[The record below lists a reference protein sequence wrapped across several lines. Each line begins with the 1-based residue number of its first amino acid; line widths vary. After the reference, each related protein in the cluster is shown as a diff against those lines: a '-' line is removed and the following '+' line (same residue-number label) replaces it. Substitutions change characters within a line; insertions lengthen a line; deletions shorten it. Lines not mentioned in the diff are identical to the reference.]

1 MKTSS
6 RVLLVLMPG
15 IACAVAAISIVML
28 TKSNIKAASFLVNL
42 QAPDDTPH
50 TESLPINPACRQG
63 ERIVA
68 IGLVEPPRGIT
79 AVGSPSGG
87 IVARVLARPG
97 KAVRK
102 GDPLFELDQRTARAT
117 LAIRNSEL
125 AIARA
130 HLSSRISEASEA
142 EADVLNAQANLD
154 EQRAALADALQLS
167 AMATRLE
174 SSSHISKRE
183 TLRRHYLVKQMRAKV
198 RQAQAAL
205 AKARNKLQA
214 YSSFENGH
222 LIRTERANIA
232 KAVAEVE
239 AAKIAVE
246 RLIVTA
252 PHDGTVY
259 QVNIRPGERAAV
271 DSTALMML
279 GSASE
284 LNIKVD
290 LDEADLSRFDSKI
303 NATAS
308 RRTPKAAE
316 QDLSFVRI
324 IPIVVPKKTL
334 SGQPDEQLD
343 TRVMQ
348 VIYRLHDKV
357 FFPGE
362 VVDVFI
368 RTACDQ
374 RLSTAVDSSRNRSD

>member
-15 IACAVAAISIVML
+15 IACAVAAISIVTL
-28 TKSNIKAASFLVNL
+28 TKSNIKAASFPVNF
-42 QAPDDTPH
+42 QTADDTPRA
-50 TESLPINPACRQG
+50 ESLPINPACRQG
-63 ERIVA
+63 ERIVTS
-68 IGLVEPPRGIT
+68 GQVEPPGGIT
-79 AVGSPSGG
+79 AIGSPSGG

-97 KAVRK
+97 KTVRK
-102 GDPLFELDQRTARAT
+102 GDPLFELDQRAARAT

-130 HLSSRISEASEA
+130 HLSSRISEATEA
-142 EADVLNAQANLD
+142 EADILNAQANLD
-154 EQRAALADALQLS
+154 ERRAALADAVQLS

-214 YSSFENGH
+214 YSSLENGRF
-222 LIRTERANIA
+222 IRTERANIA

-239 AAKIAVE
+239 AATIAVE
-246 RLIVTA
+246 RLTVTA
-252 PHDGTVY
+252 PHDGTIY
-259 QVNIRPGERAAV
+259 QVNVRPGERAAV
-271 DSTALMML
+271 DSTALVML

-303 NATAS
+303 SATAS
-308 RRTPKAAE
+308 RRVPKASE
-316 QDLSFVRI
+316 HDLSFVRI

-334 SGQPDEQLD
+334 RRQSDEQHD
-343 TRVMQ
+343 TRVLQ
-348 VIYRLHDKV
+348 VIYRLRDMV

-368 RTACDQ
+368 RPACDQ
-374 RLSTAVDSSRNRSD
+374 RPGTAVDSSHNRPG